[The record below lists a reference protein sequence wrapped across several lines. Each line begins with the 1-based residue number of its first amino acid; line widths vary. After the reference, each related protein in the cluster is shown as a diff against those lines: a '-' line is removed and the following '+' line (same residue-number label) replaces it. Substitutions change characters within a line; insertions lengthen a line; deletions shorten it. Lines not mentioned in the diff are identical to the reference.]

1 MLKKRLIKLDIQID
15 YAGVQL
21 LSLKYW
27 FIVTHLQFFESF
39 DRDFEIE
46 APEGNLRSSGTLLE
60 RCSSSCCR
68 CSSRLRNLVIISRS
82 IDRRIETKKK
92 IQTGLSERVEPRNRP
107 EIDPVD
113 TCLDSQLSV
122 QVIASRIRDSRKF
135 VLGKWIDSK

>member
-1 MLKKRLIKLDIQID
+1 MSRD
-15 YAGVQL
+15 
-21 LSLKYW
+21 
-27 FIVTHLQFFESF
+27 ESF
-39 DRDFEIE
+39 DRDVDMKDTTLTLKAPREILE
-46 APEGNLRSSGTLLE
+46 AAAHYWSAVAAAAVGALAGCGTSSL
-60 RCSSSCCR
+60 SP
-68 CSSRLRNLVIISRS
+68 N
-82 IDRRIETKKK
+82 RRTETKKK